1 MTTQERDE
9 KTGGVPPEAGKT
21 LLRLARDT
29 IAGALGLPAEFAAV
43 PDWAQQ
49 PGATFVTLTESQ
61 GLRGCIGSLQAHRPI
76 AEDLRANA
84 LAAAFEDPRFPPL
97 SVSEWSQVRV
107 EVSLLSSLQTMH
119 FDSEESLLAQIE
131 PHRHGLVLTY
141 GARRGT
147 FLPQVWE
154 QLPQPREFL
163 RALKPKAGLPAD
175 FWAGEMEVYWYTV
188 EKWSEEQTPKGKGNG

>member
-9 KTGGVPPEAGKT
+9 KTGGVPPEAGEI
-21 LLRLARDT
+21 LLDVARAT
-29 IAGALGLPAEFAAV
+29 ISGALGLPAAFAAV
-43 PDWAQQ
+43 PNWAQQ

-107 EVSLLSSLQTMH
+107 EVSLLSSLQPMH

-163 RALKPKAGLPAD
+163 RALKRKAGLPAD
-175 FWAGEMEVYWYTV
+175 FWAGEMEVHWYTV
-188 EKWSEEQTPKGKGNG
+188 EKWREEQTPKGKGNG

>member
-107 EVSLLSSLQTMH
+107 EVSLLSSLQPMH

-163 RALKPKAGLPAD
+163 RALKRKAGLPAD
-175 FWAGEMEVYWYTV
+175 FWAGEMEVHWYTV
-188 EKWSEEQTPKGKGNG
+188 EKWREEQTPKGKANG

>member
-97 SVSEWSQVRV
+97 GAEEWSQVEV
-107 EVSLLSSLQTMH
+107 EVSLLSSLQRMH
-119 FDSEESLLAQIE
+119 FDSEESLLQQIQ
-131 PHRHGLVLTY
+131 PHQDGLVLSH
-141 GARRGT
+141 GVHRGT
-147 FLPQVWE
+147 FLPQVWDE
-154 QLPQPREFL
+154 LPQPREFL
-163 RALKPKAGLPAD
+163 RALKHKAGLPAD
-175 FWAGEMEVYWYTV
+175 FWSVNIEVYRYMV
-188 EKWSEEQTPKGKGNG
+188 EKWREGPTVDRKSDG